1 MQVFCTNY
9 RGKFSKTIV
18 TLDYFQLSIKHCIYS
33 CIVLVQ
39 VGSALVEN
47 LNDDLDYDPQ
57 VAIKCGKVTR
67 HIDVNTGS
75 WEADKNSTSLCAVT
89 MKEILK

>member
-1 MQVFCTNY
+1 M
-9 RGKFSKTIV
+9 
-18 TLDYFQLSIKHCIYS
+18 
-33 CIVLVQ
+33 
-39 VGSALVEN
+39 EN

-75 WEADKNSTSLCAVT
+75 WEADKNSTSLCAIT